1 MTRIFN
7 LTLIV
12 ILAMAQT
19 AWAGTKIETRTVTFY
34 MDGGASGRTSKVDDW
49 TLNSGG
55 ITLHYANN
63 NPSTNKIG
71 LLSDNQ
77 MTTFDTCMWA
87 LTRTTIQRSC
97 ILQGTPTTTTSRQS
111 TPKS

>member
-71 LLSDNQ
+71 KRG
-77 MTTFDTCMWA
+77 THEY
-87 LTRTTIQRSC
+87 R
-97 ILQGTPTTTTSRQS
+97 ILQQYANVCGP
-111 TPKS
+111 